1 MDSFYADQEGQ
12 RKQIKMHHYA
22 DRDNFLIS
30 ITGNIAPYASLEC
43 FYSMFYPLNE
53 VMYFLKSDEK
63 LTMDEVVKRV
73 MNSDEDGKPIEG
85 GDSFEMP
92 VISLEASNSFK
103 ELTKTPFKNKG
114 LEDYEIAEMVEALK
128 LKVDE
133 EGGTV

>member
-1 MDSFYADQEGQ
+1 MDSFYTDQEGQ

-43 FYSMFYPLNE
+43 IYSMFYPLNE

-63 LTMDEVVKRV
+63 LTVDKVVSRV

-85 GDSFEMP
+85 GDSFKML
-92 VISLEASNSFK
+92 VICLEVSNSFK
-103 ELTKTPFKNKG
+103 EL
-114 LEDYEIAEMVEALK
+114 I
-128 LKVDE
+128 
-133 EGGTV
+133 